1 MGLHMSIP
9 LPGPFRCSTRIG
21 GRRRRH
27 RGNSGGGAEAFVKLF
42 FVYPLVLCAVMCGVA
57 LAVAAYAWLG
67 IAWLAIAPALA
78 YPTARRREISMSE
91 AVRHNRA
98 RVTAMISRLT
108 GMLTRRTS
116 PAQSGL

>member
-1 MGLHMSIP
+1 MYS
-9 LPGPFRCSTRIG
+9 
-21 GRRRRH
+21 
-27 RGNSGGGAEAFVKLF
+27 
-42 FVYPLVLCAVMCGVA
+42 LVLCEVA
-57 LAVAAYAWLG
+57 LAVAAY
-67 IAWLAIAPALA
+67 AWLAIAPALA